1 MQARA
6 VRFRLRLAAAAWA
19 AAAVAAAIACGL
31 FPGAARA
38 QAPADCGSTHWVGA
52 WAADPVGALG
62 AGYADQTLRILLTPH
77 VGGSRLRVHIS
88 NRYGSGPLRIA
99 RASVGLRQSGAA
111 LVAASSR
118 LLRFAG
124 ASAVTIP
131 AGGEAVS
138 DPADLTFA
146 AFEDLAVSLYLD
158 DPTGPA
164 TGHLTGRERS
174 YTTAGQTGDHTA
186 DQAGDAFVA
195 STTTVSYVDAVDVL
209 EPASVAAAVLF
220 GDSLT
225 DGYENA
231 GAGGSGED
239 RGGID
244 LNHRYPDF
252 LARRLLAEPGGPRV
266 SVVNAGIS
274 GNSLLTDGVTGL
286 GGPTG
291 VARSGADVLG
301 VAGVTD
307 AIVLEG
313 TNDIAVLATADQ
325 ITAALG
331 QIVTRL
337 RAAGLHVLI
346 GTIPPAGTGLLNL
359 GSLGTP
365 VYIESAY
372 NVIRVAVNRWIRS
385 GASGADG
392 IVDFDAA
399 LRGTVQPNELDPSLD
414 SGDHLHPSYLG
425 YARMAAAVD
434 LADLRGGARCG
445 EASQR
450 MRTTLHARAA
460 ARPVGR
466 LRLTGSLVTA
476 PGVDCAGVDVVVR
489 ALRAGHTVLKR
500 RVRLTAACRFATT
513 RALGLRGRIEVRVG
527 FPGSPTLLP
536 SRARAIHL
544 TAR

>member
-1 MQARA
+1 LA
-6 VRFRLRLAAAAWA
+6 VAGC
-19 AAAVAAAIACGL
+19 AVAAAASIAA
-31 FPGAARA
+31 GALAGPARA
-38 QAPADCGSTHWVGA
+38 QALAECGSTHWVGG
-52 WAADPVGALG
+52 WAADPTGALG
-62 AGYADQTLRILLTPH
+62 QGYANQTLRIMLSTH
-77 VGGSRLRVHIS
+77 IGGSRLRVHLS
-88 NRYGSGPLRIA
+88 NRYGSAPLRVD
-99 RASVGLRQSGAA
+99 RASVGLRQAGAA
-111 LVAASSR
+111 LVGGSSR
-118 LLRFAG
+118 LLMFAG

-131 AGGEAVS
+131 AGGEVVS
-138 DPADLTFA
+138 DPADLTFD
-146 AFEDLAVSLYLD
+146 AFQDLAVSLYLD
-158 DPTGPA
+158 DPTGPS
-164 TGHLTGRERS
+164 TGHLTARERS
-174 YTTAGQTGDHTA
+174 FSTGGQTGDHTS

-195 STTTVSYVDAVDVL
+195 STTTVSYVDALDVL
-209 EPASVAAAVLF
+209 APASVGAAVLF

-252 LARRLLAEPGGPRV
+252 LARRLLAEPGSPRV

-274 GNSLLTDGVTGL
+274 GNRLLADGVTGL

-291 VARSGADVLG
+291 LARSEADVLG

-331 QIVTRL
+331 QIVARL
-337 RAAGLHVLI
+337 RGAGLHVLI

-372 NVIRVAVNRWIRS
+372 NIIRLAVNRWIRS

-399 LRGTVQPNELDPSLD
+399 LRGAVQPNELDPSID

-434 LADLRGGARCG
+434 LTELRGGARCG

-450 MRTTLHARAA
+450 IRTTLHARAA
-460 ARPVGR
+460 VRPAGR
-466 LRLTGSLVTA
+466 LRLTGSLVTGQ
-476 PGVDCAGVDVVVR
+476 PVDCTEVEIVVR
-489 ALRAGHTVLKR
+489 ALHAGHTVLKR
-500 RVRLTAACRFATT
+500 RLRLTAACRFSTT
-513 RALGLRGRIEVRVG
+513 RPIGVRGRIEVRVG

-536 SRARAIHL
+536 SRARTIHL
-544 TAR
+544 ARR